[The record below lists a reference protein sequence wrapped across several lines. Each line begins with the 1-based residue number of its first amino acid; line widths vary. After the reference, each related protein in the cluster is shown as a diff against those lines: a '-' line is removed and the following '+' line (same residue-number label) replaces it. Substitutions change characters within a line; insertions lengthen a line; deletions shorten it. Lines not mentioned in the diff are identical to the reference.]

1 LSCRT
6 HAKAIPG
13 LDHERMSSS
22 LSTANVPRAT
32 HPATRSQLDWLAV
45 QLARWQAEGLLDQ
58 AQADRISRR
67 YHADHRFSLARLLL
81 TLGAVFVGVGVIWL
95 VAANLTGLS
104 PVVRFGA
111 VSVFWVAC
119 LGTSEALAASRE
131 RDVVA
136 GARVRSPLVG
146 AVRLLAALAFGAVV
160 FQAAQS
166 LQVPAYEPVLV
177 GCWALGAFVHA
188 YAVRATMPLV
198 VAMLAGTT
206 WFVWQVVQESESGLA
221 VVLCVMTAGVVGVS
235 AAAVHSR
242 WAPELGPPWREMGA
256 AFVLGGLFVAALPFF
271 DAGDFAWTI
280 PLVVML
286 ALAGALA
293 AAGLM
298 TRRETRL
305 EVLVAVAAAAG
316 AVGLVLWD
324 AGGGD
329 TVTDAGMAKA
339 AVSVVVYVLVAVG
352 VAVVGA
358 LRESWRL
365 TALATAAL
373 VVFTTVQSFSV
384 FAQILEGAWL
394 FVALG
399 LVFLGTG
406 FGFDRARRRL
416 VAAVTDDEGTDR

>member
-1 LSCRT
+1 
-6 HAKAIPG
+6 
-13 LDHERMSSS
+13 MSS

-32 HPATRSQLDWLAV
+32 HPATRSQLDWLAL
-45 QLARWQAEGLLDQ
+45 QLARWQAEGLVDQ

-67 YHADHRFSLARLLL
+67 YHSDHRFSLARLLL

-111 VSVFWVAC
+111 VSLFWAAC
-119 LGTSEALAASRE
+119 LGASETLAARRE
-131 RDVVA
+131 HDVVA
-136 GARVRSPLVG
+136 GVGARSPLVG
-146 AVRLLAALAFGAVV
+146 AVRLMAALGFGAVV

-166 LQVPAYEPVLV
+166 LQVPAYEPALM

-188 YAVRATMPLV
+188 YAVRAVMPLV
-198 VAMLAGTT
+198 VAILAGTT
-206 WFVWQVVQESESGLA
+206 WFVWQVLQEADSGLA
-221 VVLCVMTAGVVGVS
+221 GVVCVMTAGVVAVA
-235 AAAVHSR
+235 AAAVHPGR
-242 WAPELGPPWREMGA
+242 TEELAAPWRELGA
-256 AFVLGGLFVAALPFF
+256 ALLLGGLFTAALPF
-271 DAGDFAWTI
+271 DDGRDFVWTI
-280 PLVVML
+280 SLVVML
-286 ALAGALA
+286 TLAAALAAGAL
-293 AAGLM
+293 M
-298 TRRETRL
+298 TPLASRL
-305 EVLVAVAAAAG
+305 EVLGAVLAAAG
-316 AVGLVLWD
+316 AVGLALWD
-324 AGGGD
+324 SGGTD
-329 TVTDAGMAKA
+329 TVTDAGVVHA
-339 AVSVVVYVLVAVG
+339 AVSVVAYVLVAVA

-358 LRESWRL
+358 LRDSWRL

-416 VAAVTDDEGTDR
+416 VAAVTDDEGADR